1 MNKLVFFVP
10 GAYSIYTRFK
20 GIKGLVSFI
29 FKYFLIVLLA
39 SLACAEPFGVA
50 RFIVGVL
57 LMFSLYEY
65 GYIQNDCETIKKEQ
79 KPTMR
84 LSTEELAFYEKNKT
98 AIYSLR
104 VIETACLLFVS
115 YLLNVNTF
123 LIFYSLLILPVFL
136 VYNAIRC
143 KWNLHIHVVLMFL
156 RYSLPVFFAC
166 NHFDALAS
174 FWILLVH
181 PLLIFI
187 ELNVKGKFGYQNKF
201 LKKYV
206 LKVFD
211 DKHVNAFRVKYFS
224 LLTLVSV
231 LWTIADSH
239 TVGYLYLVSCCMFF
253 YTSVYAVSI
262 VAGIKNKKNI

>member
-1 MNKLVFFVP
+1 MSKLIFFIP

-20 GIKGLVSFI
+20 GVKGLISFI

-39 SLACAEPFGVA
+39 SLACAEQFSITYFVIGI
-50 RFIVGVL
+50 F

-84 LSTEELAFYEKNKT
+84 LSAEELAFYEKYKT
-98 AIYSLR
+98 CIYSFR
-104 VIETACLLFVS
+104 IIETVFFLFIS
-115 YLLNVNTF
+115 YVWGVNIW

-136 VYNAIRC
+136 FYNAIRC

-166 NHFDALAS
+166 NHLDVLAS
-174 FWILLVH
+174 LWILLVH
-181 PLLIFI
+181 PVLIFI

-206 LKVFD
+206 LNVFD

-224 LLTLVSV
+224 FLTVMAV
-231 LWTIADSH
+231 LWTIADRN
-239 TVGYLYLVSCCMFF
+239 VAGYLWLVLCCMFF

-262 VAGIKNKKNI
+262 ISEIKRKKSA

>member
-1 MNKLVFFVP
+1 MDKLIFFVP

-20 GIKGLVSFI
+20 GLKGLVSFI

-39 SLACAEPFGVA
+39 SLACAESFSIL
-50 RFIVGVL
+50 RFIIGIF

-65 GYIQNDCETIKKEQ
+65 GYIQNDCETIKKES

-84 LSTEELAFYEKNKT
+84 LSSTELTFYEKWK
-98 AIYSLR
+98 AYVYSVR
-104 VIETACLLFVS
+104 AIETIVLLAVS
-115 YLLNVNTF
+115 YIIDVD
-123 LIFYSLLILPVFL
+123 IRIVAYSLLILPVFL
-136 VYNAIRC
+136 LYNAIRC
-143 KWNLHIHVVLMFL
+143 KWNLHVHVVLMFL

-166 NHFDALAS
+166 NRFDSMAS
-174 FWILLVH
+174 LWILLVH

-211 DKHVNAFRVKYFS
+211 DSHVNAFRVKYFGILTVVAA
-224 LLTLVSV
+224 LLTV
-231 LWTIADSH
+231 ADIH
-239 TVGYLYLVSCCMFF
+239 YIGYLWLVLCCMFF
-253 YTSVYAVSI
+253 YSSVYVLSNVSC
-262 VAGIKNKKNI
+262 VKNGKRL